1 MLYLP
6 FPGRHLAVFFLPG
19 HIAEGRTGVNL
30 CKRQRAKLVLSDGAC
45 FEGRLI
51 GGGELPVPAEVVFN
65 TSMTGYQEILTDPSY
80 AGQIVVMTYPQIGN
94 YGVHEEDDEKTFCAA
109 SGLVV
114 RELSSFF
121 SPRPGR
127 VSLEDFMIARGM
139 PGLSDVDTR
148 SLALHIRKKGS
159 IPGVIGLATQ
169 PDEELTAIALAREA
183 AAPADLVVGVAGRGE
198 RRYRGEN
205 GRVAVVDFG
214 VKDSIVSAVR
224 RLGAAVEVFPARK
237 TERGGFDTD
246 LVLDSDFDFVVLSN
260 GPGDPADVPGAIESV
275 KELLGRIP
283 ILGICLGHQIT
294 ALAMGGKTYKLKFG
308 HRGGNQPVM
317 CHRTGR
323 VLITSQN
330 HGYAVD
336 GDFTGAR
343 VTFSNLNDG
352 TVEGFAVE
360 SLLVECVQF
369 HPEASPG
376 PHDAFYII
384 EEFSKRVRLRVG
396 NAAPAPL
403 VSVWEGARNAQT
415 V

>member
-1 MLYLP
+1 MPLDT
-6 FPGRHLAVFFLPG
+6 V
-19 HIAEGRTGVNL
+19 EGRSGVNL
-30 CKRQRAKLVLSDGAC
+30 YERQRAKLVLSDGAC

-94 YGVHEEDDEKTFCAA
+94 YGVHEEDDEKIFCAA

-127 VSLEDFMIARGM
+127 VSLEEFMIARGM

-148 SLALHIRKKGS
+148 SLALHIREKGS

-169 PDEELTAIALAREA
+169 SDEELRAIALARGA
-183 AAPADLVVGVAGRGE
+183 LPADLVAGVAGLGVDRHP
-198 RRYRGEN
+198 GEN

-224 RLGAAVEVFPARK
+224 RLGAAVEVFAARK
-237 TERGGFDTD
+237 TELGGFDTD
-246 LVLDSDFDFVVLSN
+246 AILANDFDFVVLSN
-260 GPGDPADVPGAIESV
+260 GPGDPADIPGAIESV
-275 KELLGRIP
+275 RKLIGRIP
-283 ILGICLGHQIT
+283 ILGICLGHQVT
-294 ALAMGGKTYKLKFG
+294 ARALGGTTYKLKFG

-336 GDFTGAR
+336 GDLEGAR

-360 SLLVECVQF
+360 ALLIECVQF

-384 EEFSKRVRLRVG
+384 EEFSKQARSRMGIASPAPVVSVQERTG
-396 NAAPAPL
+396 NAQA
-403 VSVWEGARNAQT
+403 V
-415 V
+415 